1 MRGVFG
7 LVKKFH
13 LVAATALIAL
23 VAPFAS
29 AQDAPIKTERYTLK
43 VETLASGLSSLWSV
57 ALLLAT
63 LVGFAGVLLGATGCQ
78 SAGGVPSA
86 KMIADDSDGRNWP
99 SFGRTYSERHASP
112 LQQIDR
118 SSVGRLGLAWSM
130 DLPRITNGA
139 TVPLAIDGTIYFT
152 VGQSIVHAV
161 EAATGRLLW
170 RHDPE
175 VTKVAKR
182 KLRITWGP
190 RGIGYW
196 EGKIYV
202 GTTDGRLIAIDARTG
217 KQVWSAQTV
226 DPGNELTITGPPRV
240 FNGKVIIGNAG
251 SEFGANRGYVTA
263 YDAATGKQAWRFFIV
278 PGNPADGFENAAMK
292 MAAKTWTGEW
302 WKFGGGGQAWNA
314 MTYDPKYNR
323 VYIGTGNGSPWNR
336 KLRSPGGGDNLFL
349 CSIVAL
355 DADTGEYVWHYQTT
369 PGETWDYNSA
379 MDITL
384 ATLEVDGKP
393 RPVILH
399 APKNGF
405 FYVIDRETGKPLS
418 AEKFGKVT
426 WAERVDLATGRPVEA
441 AGARYESAPALVW
454 PSTMGVH
461 NWQPMSFN
469 EQTGLVY
476 IPTLEMASQF
486 DDSGIDA
493 SNFRIQSTGLNTGL
507 KMLVGDAPADAGK
520 SALLAWDPVR
530 QRAAWSVP
538 TPGLWNGGTMTT
550 RGGLVFQGQSDGRFN
565 AYDAATGALLW
576 SFDAKMGIT
585 GAPITFEHDGRQYV
599 SVVVGWG
606 GSAPAFFG
614 SLAAQ
619 HGWQARVHPHRLLTF
634 VLDGRASL
642 PDTPPPAM
650 VKPVDDPAF
659 VVDPAKAE
667 AGGMLFA
674 QRCIVCHGLG
684 AVAAGYAPDLRASP
698 VALDAEAFATV
709 VQRGGLEIAG
719 MPRFEELKTGE
730 LEAMRHY
737 LRARARGAP

>member
-1 MRGVFG
+1 MRHRNLRHATVRRGAVLLRSIAFCLAFAG
-7 LVKKFH
+7 ALLAVTSCQP
-13 LVAATALIAL
+13 AARL
-23 VAPFAS
+23 PS
-29 AQDAPIKTERYTLK
+29 AQ
-43 VETLASGLSSLWSV
+43 
-57 ALLLAT
+57 
-63 LVGFAGVLLGATGCQ
+63 
-78 SAGGVPSA
+78 
-86 KMIADDSDGRNWP
+86 MIADDSDGRNWP
-99 SFGRTYSERHASP
+99 AFGRTYSERHASP

-118 SSVGRLGLAWSM
+118 ENVARLGLAWSM
-130 DLPRITNGA
+130 DLPGITNGA
-139 TVPLAIDGTIYFT
+139 TVPLAVDGVIYFT

-161 EAATGRLLW
+161 EAKTGQLLW

-217 KQVWSAQTV
+217 TQAWSVQTV
-226 DPGNELTITGPPRV
+226 DPGNELTITGPPRI

-263 YDAATGKQAWRFFIV
+263 YDADTGKQAWRFWIV
-278 PGNPADGFENAAMK
+278 PGNPADGFENSAMER
-292 MAAKTWTGEW
+292 AAKTWTGEW
-302 WKFGGGGQAWNA
+302 WKLGGGGQAWNA

-336 KLRSPGGGDNLFL
+336 KVRSPGGGDNLFL

-369 PGETWDYNSA
+369 PGDTWDYNSS

-384 ATLEVDGKP
+384 ATLEVGGKP

-405 FYVIDRETGKPLS
+405 FYVIDRETGKLLS

-426 WAERVDLATGRPVEA
+426 WAERIDLATGRPVEVP
-441 AGARYESAPALVW
+441 GARYENAPALVW

-469 EQTGLVY
+469 EQTGFVY
-476 IPTLEMASQF
+476 MPTLEMASQF
-486 DDSGIDA
+486 DDRDVDPA
-493 SNFRIQSTGLNTGL
+493 RFAMQSTKLNTGL
-507 KMLVGDAPADAGK
+507 NMPVGDAPADAGK

-538 TPGLWNGGTMTT
+538 TPGLWNGGTMTS

-565 AYDAATGALLW
+565 AYDASTGTLLW

-585 GAPITFEHDGRQYV
+585 GAPITFEHGGKQYV

-634 VLDGRASL
+634 VLDGRAAL
-642 PDTPPPAM
+642 PDTPLP
-650 VKPVDDPAF
+650 VQVTPVDDPAF
-659 VVDPAKAE
+659 VVDAVQAKA
-667 AGGMLFA
+667 GGVLFA

-698 VALDAEAFATV
+698 VALDPGAFAAV
-709 VQRGGLEIAG
+709 VQQGGLEVAG
-719 MPRFEELKTGE
+719 MPRFEELEAAE
-730 LEAMRHY
+730 LDQLRHY

>member
-1 MRGVFG
+1 MMELSNRLCG
-7 LVKKFH
+7 LV
-13 LVAATALIAL
+13 LLSAALT
-23 VAPFAS
+23 VFA
-29 AQDAPIKTERYTLK
+29 
-43 VETLASGLSSLWSV
+43 
-57 ALLLAT
+57 
-63 LVGFAGVLLGATGCQ
+63 GCQ
-78 SAGGVPSA
+78 STGRLSSA
-86 KMIADDSDGRNWP
+86 RMIAADADGTNWP
-99 SFGRTYSERHASP
+99 AFGRTYSERFASP
-112 LQQIDR
+112 LQQIDT
-118 SSVGRLGLAWSM
+118 SNVAKLGLAWSL
-130 DLPRITNGA
+130 DLPGITNGA
-139 TVPLAIDGTIYFT
+139 TVPLAVDGVLYFT
-152 VGQSIVHAV
+152 VGQSVVHAV
-161 EAATGRLLW
+161 DARTGRLLW

-175 VTKVAKR
+175 VTKVARR

-196 EGKIYV
+196 ERKIYV
-202 GTTDGRLIAIDARTG
+202 GTTDGRLIALDARNG
-217 KQVWSAQTV
+217 EQVWSAQTV
-226 DPGNELTITGPPRV
+226 DPDNELTITGPPRI

-263 YDAATGKQAWRFFIV
+263 YDANTGKQAWRFWIV
-278 PGNPADGFENAAMK
+278 PGNPADGFENAAME

-314 MTYDPKYNR
+314 MTYDPQFNR

-336 KLRSPGGGDNLFL
+336 KVRSPDGGDNLFL

-369 PGETWDYNSA
+369 PGETWDYNSS

-384 ATLEVDGKP
+384 ATLEIDGRA

-405 FYVIDRETGKPLS
+405 FYVIDRETGKVLS

-426 WAERVDLATGRPVEA
+426 WAERIDLATGRPVEVP
-441 AGARYESAPALVW
+441 GARYEQAPALVW

-461 NWQPMSFN
+461 NWQPMSYN

-486 DDSGIDA
+486 DDRGVDPKQFIM
-493 SNFRIQSTGLNTGL
+493 QSTKLNVGLV
-507 KMLVGDAPADAGK
+507 MPVGDAPADAGK
-520 SALLAWDPVR
+520 SALLAWDPLR
-530 QRAAWSVP
+530 QRAAWSVS

-565 AYDAATGALLW
+565 AYHASTGARLW

-585 GAPITFEHDGRQYV
+585 GAPITYQVGARQYV

-634 VLDGRASL
+634 VLDGGARL
-642 PDTPPPAM
+642 PETPPPAE
-650 VKPVDDPAF
+650 VTPIDDPAF
-659 VVDPAKAE
+659 VVDADKAR
-667 AGGMLFA
+667 AGGLLFA
-674 QRCIVCHGLG
+674 ERCIVCHGLG

-698 VALDAEAFATV
+698 IALDADAFAAV
-709 VQRGGLEIAG
+709 VKQGGLEVAG
-719 MPRFEELKTGE
+719 MPRFEELGAGE
-730 LEAMRHY
+730 LDTLRHY